1 MMCGYIHNEGEMMPM
16 IGGKKF
22 PYTQKGMMEAKEYAM
37 GVADS
42 RRTGE
47 MMNTKPMNKTQK
59 ANSKKWSWS

>member
-1 MMCGYIHNEGEMMPM
+1 MMPM
-16 IGGKKF
+16 VDGKKF

-47 MMNTKPMNKTQK
+47 MMNVKPMNKTQK

>member
-1 MMCGYIHNEGEMMPM
+1 
-16 IGGKKF
+16 
-22 PYTQKGMMEAKEYAM
+22 M

-47 MMNTKPMNKTQK
+47 MMNVKPMNKTQK